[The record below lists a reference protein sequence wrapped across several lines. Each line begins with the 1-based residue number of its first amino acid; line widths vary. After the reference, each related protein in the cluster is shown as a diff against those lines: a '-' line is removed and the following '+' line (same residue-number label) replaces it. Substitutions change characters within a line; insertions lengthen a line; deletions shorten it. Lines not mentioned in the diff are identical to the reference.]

1 MWYSTKAEFNLE
13 YRSSICKILVWVF
26 LFNVVACLY
35 NYQYHLNNKGFY
47 LAGRKFSNDQ
57 DFGKFYFLRPDISL
71 NVEDWLCWIIII
83 QHYQKKISQHIFNM
97 ETPVLRN
104 DFIKFAPFPAQHN
117 IDMETHVTHF
127 ISHSIFF
134 TYKFVMK
141 FNLIDHDCFA

>member
-1 MWYSTKAEFNLE
+1 
-13 YRSSICKILVWVF
+13 
-26 LFNVVACLY
+26 
-35 NYQYHLNNKGFY
+35 
-47 LAGRKFSNDQ
+47 
-57 DFGKFYFLRPDISL
+57 
-71 NVEDWLCWIIII
+71 
-83 QHYQKKISQHIFNM
+83 M